1 MSNKKNKIIKKQNLN
16 KKSKKIKEKE
26 QKKDIKKELKSF
38 SIEKSFKNITE
49 RIKNGQTKI
58 KVIGVGG
65 GGGNIV
71 TRMMNQG
78 DLKNVEF
85 IVINTDIQDLNTTR
99 AHKKLCIGR
108 ALTKGLGAGM
118 NPEIGRQAAEENK
131 AEIEEIIDEA
141 DIVFLTA
148 GFGGGT
154 GTGATPVIA
163 EILKEKGILTIA
175 IITKPFSFEGS
186 QRMNIALEGINR
198 IKDRVDALVVIPNDR
213 IFYLIDKETSVA
225 KAFSYVDDVLKNAV
239 QAIAEIINAPG
250 IINVDFA
257 DIKAIMKDTGT
268 TLVGVGIANG
278 QDRALKALQ
287 AAINSPLLESSIE
300 GAKGLLFSVAGGR
313 DLKMVEINEIATK
326 INSLV
331 DSNAKI
337 IFGAYYDYKL
347 KEKQIKVTVIA
358 TGFNGLVLEK
368 YQTPNLFFDNLKSEK
383 KESSYLFFDSKE
395 KDSKKEETLKKMFQK
410 ENEVLEKKEKENREK
425 DDKQDDNKNDWEIPS
440 FLRRKKNK

>member
-1 MSNKKNKIIKKQNLN
+1 MKQDKKNKKSSLKN
-16 KKSKKIKEKE
+16 KNKRKVLKT
-26 QKKDIKKELKSF
+26 KKDLKKEINIF
-38 SIEKSFKNITE
+38 SEDKKMKNITE

-85 IVINTDIQDLNTTR
+85 IVINTDVQDLNTTR

-131 AEIEEIIDEA
+131 AEIEEVIDEA

-163 EILKEKGILTIA
+163 EILKEKNILTIA
-175 IITKPFSFEGS
+175 IITKPFSFEGA

-198 IKDRVDALVVIPNDR
+198 VKDKVDALVVIPNDR

-239 QAIAEIINAPG
+239 QAIAEIINSPG

-287 AAINSPLLESSIE
+287 LAINSPLLESSIE
-300 GAKGLLFSVAGGR
+300 GAKGLLFAVAGGR

-331 DSNAKI
+331 DNNAKI

-358 TGFNGLVLEK
+358 TGFNGLILEK
-368 YQTPNLFFDNLKSEK
+368 YQTPNLFFDQLKPEK
-383 KESSYLFFDSKE
+383 KDSNYLFFEKE
-395 KDSKKEETLKKMFQK
+395 EDFKKDETLKKMF
-410 ENEVLEKKEKENREK
+410 KKEKEILINKEEKKETKEEEEK
-425 DDKQDDNKNDWEIPS
+425 DKNDWEIPS
-440 FLRRKKNK
+440 FLRRKKK

>member
-1 MSNKKNKIIKKQNLN
+1 MKQDKKNKKSNLKN
-16 KKSKKIKEKE
+16 KNKRKVLKT
-26 QKKDIKKELKSF
+26 KKDLKKEVNVF
-38 SIEKSFKNITE
+38 SEEKKMKNIAE

-85 IVINTDIQDLNTTR
+85 IVINTDVQDLNTTR

-131 AEIEEIIDEA
+131 AEIEEVIDEA

-163 EILKEKGILTIA
+163 EILKEKNILTIA
-175 IITKPFSFEGS
+175 IITKPFSFEGA

-198 IKDRVDALVVIPNDR
+198 VKDKVDALVVIPNDR

-239 QAIAEIINAPG
+239 QAIAEIINSPG

-287 AAINSPLLESSIE
+287 LAINSPLLESSIE
-300 GAKGLLFSVAGGR
+300 GAKGLLFAVAGGR

-331 DSNAKI
+331 DNNAKI

-358 TGFNGLVLEK
+358 TGFNGLILEK
-368 YQTPNLFFDNLKSEK
+368 YQTPNLFFDQLKPEK
-383 KESSYLFFDSKE
+383 KDSNYLFFEKE
-395 KDSKKEETLKKMFQK
+395 EDFKKDETLKKMF
-410 ENEVLEKKEKENREK
+410 KKEKEILINKEEKKETKEEEEK
-425 DDKQDDNKNDWEIPS
+425 DKNDWEIPS
-440 FLRRKKNK
+440 FLRRKKK